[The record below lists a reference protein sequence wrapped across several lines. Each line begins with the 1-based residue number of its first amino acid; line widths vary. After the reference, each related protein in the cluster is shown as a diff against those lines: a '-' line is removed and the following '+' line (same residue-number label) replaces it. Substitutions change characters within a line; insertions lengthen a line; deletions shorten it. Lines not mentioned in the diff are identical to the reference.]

1 MREVKYVQI
10 FQVKFVVAC
19 ISPEYADDIKPPPV
33 DGAVA
38 HVSQLNARYIFDYM
52 RREYYDN
59 RAQNRRLIP
68 ILFPNS
74 GAQYAD
80 VPQCM
85 TATKIYT
92 YSEDVEEVI
101 KIIKR

>member
-1 MREVKYVQI
+1 MFI
-10 FQVKFVVAC
+10 SLFINTFQAKFVIAC
-19 ISPEYADDIKPPPV
+19 ISPEYAEDIKPPT
-33 DGAVA
+33 DDAVA
-38 HVSQLNARYIFDYM
+38 HISQLNARYIFDHM
-52 RREYYDN
+52 RKEYYDN

-74 GAQYAD
+74 GAQYSD

-92 YSEDVEEVI
+92 YSEDIEKVI
-101 KIIKR
+101 EIIKR